1 MVAQPGDVDR
11 EVLKVLASISGAAS
25 SAKVSARM
33 GGRLSSQGVGAR
45 MRRLIE
51 MGLVSD
57 TLTASAVPGTANA
70 NLRSASPQPS
80 EGARGYRITSEGRQA
95 LQR

>member
-1 MVAQPGDVDR
+1 
-11 EVLKVLASISGAAS
+11 
-25 SAKVSARM
+25 
-33 GGRLSSQGVGAR
+33 